1 MAREFPFIEVA
12 ILTDSFR
19 AGGIFSSV
27 SDMLLLAEGIL
38 ANKFLTPVETRKWM
52 KPEANTASW
61 GYQVG
66 GPWEILRSDNIT
78 SDARL
83 IDVYSKSGDLGLYHS
98 QTVMIPDY
106 DIVISIMTGGR
117 EASKDAFVTAQI
129 LSAVIQTLLP
139 AIEAAGREDAKTTYG
154 GTYEDKET
162 NSSITF
168 AQDSG
173 PGFKIKSWQMRGFD
187 VLNHIGSYNF
197 NALESGASTK
207 TAYVDAR
214 VYPSNLETKGQMAW
228 RAVFDK
234 TPPANNTESE
244 KEIFF
249 KDGTCQTWFQ
259 QDRMVYNYLPLD
271 LFVFMSSE
279 DGVESV
285 KSPAFNIT
293 LTKVREPAEKKSG
306 EGVTNGASGKER
318 FGVIGLSVVLAV
330 FVILS

>member
-1 MAREFPFIEVA
+1 
-12 ILTDSFR
+12 
-19 AGGIFSSV
+19 
-27 SDMLLLAEGIL
+27 MLLLADGIL
-38 ANKFLTPVETRKWM
+38 ANKFLSPVETRKWM

-66 GPWEILRSDNIT
+66 GPWEILRGDNIT
-78 SDARL
+78 YDERL

-117 EASKDAFVTAQI
+117 EATKDPYVTAQI
-129 LSAVIQTLLP
+129 LTAVIKTLVP
-139 AIEAAGREDAKTTYG
+139 AIEIVGKLDAQDAYG
-154 GTYEDKET
+154 DTYEDKET

-168 AQDSG
+168 TQDSG

-214 VYPSNLETKGQMAW
+214 VYPSNLESKGQMAW

-271 LFVFMSSE
+271 LFVFMDGE
-279 DGVESV
+279 DGGKTV

-293 LTKVREPAEKKSG
+293 LTKVREPAEKKSA
-306 EGVTNGASGKER
+306 EGQTSGVAERER
-318 FGVIGLSVVLAV
+318 FGVVGLSVVLAV
-330 FVILS
+330 FMILG